1 MTSSKDKSDGG
12 PSSLAASHDDGREI
26 PTRKL
31 SIDDAP
37 FGAFHRRL
45 AIYSCGG
52 PFCDGYILGI
62 IAIALPALSKD
73 LGLGPG
79 STGLIAAASLIGM
92 FIGGAFFGF
101 LTDIVGRQVMYTL
114 DLLLLVAGSA
124 AQYWVHDSWVL
135 FALRFVLG
143 IAVGADYPIATALLS
158 EFSPKRQRG
167 MLLAAMIGAWWL
179 GYTVSFVVGY
189 ALSTD
194 DASPWRWMLAS
205 SAIPA
210 AAVSLLRWGTPESPR
225 WLMSKGRAEEARALV
240 HSHLGSQFEI
250 EELPPVRTEWRAI
263 FRGHYVGRTLFVCIF
278 WSCQVIPTFAI
289 YTFAPDL
296 LRALGARNPTLGA
309 AIISLFF
316 LFGVIPAMALVD
328 RIGRRPV
335 IIIPFAVTGMTLV
348 LLGLIPSHSSI
359 WVAACFIVFAIFNAG
374 SSVLQW
380 VYPSELFPTEVRATA
395 LGFGTSVSRIGAAV
409 GTFFFPVGLLHLGVS
424 TMMLI
429 VGGFCFVGFVVSMAF
444 APETRGLSL
453 AEASRSIG
461 HSTGG

>member
-1 MTSSKDKSDGG
+1 MEMTS
-12 PSSLAASHDDGREI
+12 L
-26 PTRKL
+26 KL

-62 IAIALPALSKD
+62 IAIALAPISRE
-73 LGLGPG
+73 LGLGP
-79 STGLIAAASLIGM
+79 SWVGLIAAASLIGM
-92 FIGGAFFGF
+92 FLGGSLFGY
-101 LTDIVGRQVMYTL
+101 LTDHIGRQVMYTL
-114 DLLLLVAGSA
+114 DLLLLVLASA
-124 AQYWVHDSWVL
+124 AQFWVHGPWTL

-143 IAVGADYPIATALLS
+143 LAVGADYPIATALLS
-158 EFSPKRQRG
+158 EFAPKRQRG

-194 DASPWRWMLAS
+194 NGSMWRWMLAS

-210 AAVSLLRWGTPESPR
+210 AVVSLLRWGTPESPR
-225 WLMSKGRAEEARALV
+225 WLMSKGRGEEARALV
-240 HSHLGSQFEI
+240 HKHLGEHY
-250 EELPPVRTEWRAI
+250 ELEALPPVRTDWRAI
-263 FRGHYVGRTLFVCIF
+263 FRGHYVGRTMFVSVF
-278 WSCQVIPTFAI
+278 WSCQIIPTFAI

-296 LRALGARNPTLGA
+296 LRAFGASNPTLGA
-309 AIISLFF
+309 ALMSLFF
-316 LFGVIPAMALVD
+316 LAGVIPAMALVD

-335 IIIPFAVTGMTLV
+335 LIVPFAVTGMTL
-348 LLGLIPSHSSI
+348 LLLAVIPKSSSLLLSL
-359 WVAACFIVFAIFNAG
+359 CFIVFAIFNAG

-395 LGFGTSVSRIGAAV
+395 LGFATSVSRIGAAV
-409 GTFFFPVGLLHLGVS
+409 GTFLFPIGLLRLGVS
-424 TMMLI
+424 NLML
-429 VGGFCFVGFVVSMAF
+429 VVAGFCFVGWVVSFAF

-453 AEASRSIG
+453 AEASGCTKQS
-461 HSTGG
+461 